1 MFDGHDR
8 FVSGLVTGGQ
18 VGHAADRRTRAGRG
32 VLQKSGAL
40 FVWQYQEVT
49 DTIRGDQALRHR
61 LDAPR

>member
-1 MFDGHDR
+1 MIDGHDR

-49 DTIRGDQALRHR
+49 DAFYGDVAF
-61 LDAPR
+61 